1 MFVKIVSIKCLKD
14 ARNNMKILG
23 IGSTFEFQGRVQ
35 TVLKI
40 VKNVDASGS
49 YYHVITDRGVIPI
62 EQMEKILNI

>member
-1 MFVKIVSIKCLKD
+1 
-14 ARNNMKILG
+14 MKILG